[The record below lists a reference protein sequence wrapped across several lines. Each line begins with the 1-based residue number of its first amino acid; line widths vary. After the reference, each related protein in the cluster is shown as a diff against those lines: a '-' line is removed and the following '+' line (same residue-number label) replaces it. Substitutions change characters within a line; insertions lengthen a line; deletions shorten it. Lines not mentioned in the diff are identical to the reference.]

1 MGAHT
6 FVVSGMVYSSAHSRR
21 KLHSIQG
28 RGNDE
33 GNGIRDGLC
42 RQNAGISADFY
53 RSQKHDEEDN
63 ALTADRQD
71 KINLLKLSNEESHS
85 LVIESI
91 ETALLQLMRREEF
104 DAIRVSDIV
113 RRSGV
118 SGSAFI
124 SY

>member
-1 MGAHT
+1 MA
-6 FVVSGMVYSSAHSRR
+6 
-21 KLHSIQG
+21 
-28 RGNDE
+28 
-33 GNGIRDGLC
+33 
-42 RQNAGISADFY
+42 
-53 RSQKHDEEDN
+53 SQTWE
-63 ALTADRQD
+63 QD
-71 KINLLKLSNEESHS
+71 KINLLKLSNEEPHS
-85 LVIESI
+85 LAIESI